1 MIYNENG
8 FKQKISTLVSGAFLK
23 CLSILSLI
31 VPINNFYDISLKLQY
46 TIFHNA
52 LMRLMLLSLSSNI
65 PAAPA
70 YGDYAVMK
78 EYVLSI
84 RTLLSAGK
92 VLTTW
97 LLSQGRGIK
106 DQTGDNAEKVLCV
119 APRSCHSL
127 QHMAVSSFISDALA
141 IDKAVAYFLKTWACG
156 LPDTTVL
163 SLFRLMDMVGKVC

>member
-1 MIYNENG
+1 MKMVLKQKISTLVSVRFLKCLSIHSLIVPIDNFYNISLNENG

-31 VPINNFYDISLKLQY
+31 VPINNFFDISLKLQY
-46 TIFHNA
+46 TICHNA
-52 LMRLMLLSLSSNI
+52 LIRLMLLSLSSNI

-78 EYVLSI
+78 EPVPSI

-106 DQTGDNAEKVLCV
+106 VQTGDNAEKVLYYV
-119 APRSCHSL
+119 WHQDLVIP
-127 QHMAVSSFISDALA
+127 
-141 IDKAVAYFLKTWACG
+141 YNTWQ
-156 LPDTTVL
+156 
-163 SLFRLMDMVGKVC
+163 FHF